1 AEETAGR
8 RVVSLVRFRSAGP
21 APLYFKGKDGESRSK
36 GRRIGTAR
44 AVNCRIRAADPAAAT
59 ARATVMERLYLVV
72 MRLTRPSFVTE
83 TPLVTFDPRDLFA
96 QSAPALS
103 PQKCAANQRDIAEGA
118 GHQKINLTDMLS
130 LPQNFGNI
138 YLGETFSAYV
148 STNSSKVAMTA
159 GSAEPVSELPPDR
172 SIDEVLTHEVK
183 ELGPHIL
190 VCTVS
195 YTSHSSEKLYFKK
208 YFKFQVQRPLDVK
221 TDFRTTENDEV
232 FLEAKIQN
240 ITSGPIFLERVFLE
254 PSPNFQLL
262 DTPSTDREDDSG
274 VRVPEC
280 LREQETRQFPVPP
293 PPAPLLATRSR
304 QQPSVGGAS
313 VTVGKLDIT
322 WRSQMGQRARLQT
335 SPLCTAL
342 PPAEDIRVTVEE
354 APAWSA
360 STPCSVSSC
369 RQSLEQSQAAMQF
382 CGKVAR
388 SPTRAALRRER
399 QPEPG
404 AAAALV
410 PGLQSVSGLVLTEPR
425 CSSRSYEFDELT
437 QVLVH

>member
-1 AEETAGR
+1 MDSTHLLA
-8 RVVSLVRFRSAGP
+8 L
-21 APLYFKGKDGESRSK
+21 K
-36 GRRIGTAR
+36 
-44 AVNCRIRAADPAAAT
+44 
-59 ARATVMERLYLVV
+59 V

-148 STNSSKVAMTA
+148 SVHNDCNFLCRDIIVKADLQTNSSKVAMTA

-280 LREQETRQFPVPP
+280 LREQETRQFLYRLR
-293 PPAPLLATRSR
+293 PAASGDTQP

-354 APAWSA
+354 APAVVRLDSLFRIVCRVTNN
-360 STPCSVSSC
+360 STRSVNLRLSTSS
-369 RQSLEQSQAAMQF
+369 RQQSLEQSQAAMQF

-388 SPTRAALRRER
+388 SLQELRCGESASLSLELL
-399 QPEPG
+399 P
-404 AAAALV
+404 LV
-410 PGLQSVSGLVLTEPR
+410 PGLQSVSGLVLTDTLLN
-425 CSSRSYEFDELT
+425 RSYEFDELT
-437 QVLVH
+437 QVLVHP

>member
-1 AEETAGR
+1 MDSTHLLA
-8 RVVSLVRFRSAGP
+8 L
-21 APLYFKGKDGESRSK
+21 K
-36 GRRIGTAR
+36 
-44 AVNCRIRAADPAAAT
+44 
-59 ARATVMERLYLVV
+59 V

-148 STNSSKVAMTA
+148 SVHNDCNFLCRDIIVKADLQTNSSKVAMTA

-221 TDFRTTENDEV
+221 TDFRTTENDKV

-280 LREQETRQFPVPP
+280 LREQETRQFLYRLR
-293 PPAPLLATRSR
+293 PAASGDTQPQP

-354 APAWSA
+354 APAVVRLDSLFRIVCRVTNN
-360 STPCSVSSC
+360 STRSVNLRLSTSS
-369 RQSLEQSQAAMQF
+369 RQQSLEQSQAAMQF

-388 SPTRAALRRER
+388 SLQELRCGESASLSLELL
-399 QPEPG
+399 P
-404 AAAALV
+404 LV
-410 PGLQSVSGLVLTEPR
+410 PGLQSVSGMVLTDTLLN
-425 CSSRSYEFDELT
+425 RSYEFDELT
-437 QVLVH
+437 QVLVHP

>member
-1 AEETAGR
+1 MDSTHLLA
-8 RVVSLVRFRSAGP
+8 L
-21 APLYFKGKDGESRSK
+21 K
-36 GRRIGTAR
+36 
-44 AVNCRIRAADPAAAT
+44 
-59 ARATVMERLYLVV
+59 V

-148 STNSSKVAMTA
+148 SVHNDCNFLCRDIIVKADLQTNSSKVAMTA

-280 LREQETRQFPVPP
+280 LREQETRQFLYRLR
-293 PPAPLLATRSR
+293 PAASGDTQP

-322 WRSQMGQRARLQT
+322 WRSQMGQRADCR
-335 SPLCTAL
+335 PALCAL
-342 PPAEDIRVTVEE
+342 PCPRPRT
-354 APAWSA
+354 SA
-360 STPCSVSSC
+360 
-369 RQSLEQSQAAMQF
+369 
-382 CGKVAR
+382 
-388 SPTRAALRRER
+388 
-399 QPEPG
+399 
-404 AAAALV
+404 
-410 PGLQSVSGLVLTEPR
+410 
-425 CSSRSYEFDELT
+425 
-437 QVLVH
+437 